1 MNRLGITGI
10 IRKIVKLD
18 AFSQKIRQLD
28 VKIEK
33 IAEIEKE
40 PNAKT
45 ARYAH
50 LIDGGTTQR
59 QTKKGQNRGRVR
71 GNLFIHQIQE
81 STINQIIEDEI
92 AKAVK
97 KY

>member
-10 IRKIVKLD
+10 IRKIVKLN

-40 PNAKT
+40 PHTKT
-45 ARYAH
+45 ARYAQ
-50 LIDGGTTQR
+50 LINGGTTQH
-59 QTKKGQNRGRVR
+59 QTKIGKNIGQVTGQFFMKQVR
-71 GNLFIHQIQE
+71 DNAMQNISRIF
-81 STINQIIEDEI
+81 DE
-92 AKAVK
+92 
-97 KY
+97 